1 MNYSNKKTQ
10 QKQKRVAS
18 KSTRQKKRVGVRL
31 FKAFLLIILFVG
43 IATLI
48 GGGIFLKKIIDD
60 APEITPKDVQP
71 QNFTSIAY
79 ADDGTTEIDR
89 FVTSGSNRVYRTI
102 DEIPADLQHAFVAVE
117 DERFY
122 KHKGVDPQGTLR
134 AAVSVLASGSFD
146 GGGGSTI
153 TQQLVKNMVFPEFA
167 EGESK
172 VEKVERKIQEMYL
185 SLKIEKEMDKN
196 MILESYMN
204 TVNLGQNALGVQTA
218 SKTYFS
224 KDVKD
229 ITLSEATV
237 IAGITQNP
245 TRYNPITNPDLN
257 KARRQIILDKM
268 LAQGYIEKAAYDE
281 ALADDVY
288 ARIQQNYSAQVTSP
302 NSYFVDALSQQIL
315 EDLQTNLS
323 YSQAKAYH
331 MLYGGGLNIQS
342 TQSLHVQGVCE
353 QEMNNAANYPAAV
366 EYGLDYL
373 CTIHRADGTVE
384 NYSSGHIFNFSKGV
398 LGRPY
403 GLIFSSPEEAQVVID
418 QWKATVARDGDT
430 YDERV
435 NISPQP
441 QASVTVID
449 QTNGQI
455 KGIVG
460 GRGEKSS
467 SQSLN
472 RAYKDTT
479 RQPGSV
485 FKIITAYAPAFDTGM
500 STLSTVEK
508 DEAIKKSDGTTLV
521 NAYSGY
527 LGSVTLRTAIN
538 ESINTVAY
546 KITEKVGL
554 PVAFDYAKKLGI
566 TTLIESEVIN
576 GEVFSDLTGG
586 LPLGSLTKGVRNY
599 EVCSAFAAIAN
610 GGVYNA
616 PTLYTKVLDMDGHLL
631 LDGTGEQ
638 HQAIK
643 DSTAYLLTSAMES
656 VVKEGT
662 GTAYSMGDM
671 AVAGKTGTT
680 DDSVDY
686 WFAGFTRYYTCTV
699 WVGFDEN
706 KHMPYN
712 FNPLIWTSIMNR
724 IHEGLAPLGFDPPAS
739 VEQLSVCRITGKL
752 AGTGCSVITEWFAKD
767 TAPTEVCSGHYVAPS
782 TPSTGSS
789 DSNSETPADNT
800 GNGGDTGGNT
810 GDGGDTGGNTGDG
823 GDTGGGTTEP
833 PAEGGTTP

>member
-31 FKAFLLIILFVG
+31 FKAFLLIILFIG

-89 FVTSGSNRVYRTI
+89 FVTSGSNRIYRTI

-172 VEKVERKIQEMYL
+172 VEKIERKLQEMYL

-218 SKTYFS
+218 AQTYFG

-257 KARRQIILDKM
+257 KARRQVILDKM
-268 LAQGYIEKAAYDE
+268 LEQGYIEKAAYDE

-288 ARIQQNYSAQVTSP
+288 ARIQQNYSAQVSSP

-342 TQSLHVQGVCE
+342 TQSTFIQSVCE
-353 QEMNNAANYPAAV
+353 QEMNNPDNFPYTV
-366 EYGLDYL
+366 EYGLDYR
-373 CTIHRADGTVE
+373 CTIHRADGTME
-384 NYSSGHIFNFSKGV
+384 NYSSGHIFNYSKDV

-403 GLIFSSPEEAQVVID
+403 GLIFSSQEDAEWVIWS
-418 QWKATVARDGDT
+418 WKTTVAQEGDV
-430 YDERV
+430 YDEV
-435 NISPQP
+435 INISPQP
-441 QASVTVID
+441 QASVSVID
-449 QTNGQI
+449 QSNGHI

-521 NAYSGY
+521 NAYPGY

-546 KITEKVGL
+546 KTTEQVTL

-566 TTLIESEVIN
+566 STLIESEEIN
-576 GEVFSDLTGG
+576 GKIYSDLTGG

-643 DSTAYLLTSAMES
+643 DSTAYLLTSAMET
-656 VVKEGT
+656 VVSEGT

-680 DDSVDY
+680 DYSQDY

-699 WVGFDEN
+699 WVGYDEL
-706 KHMPYN
+706 KEMPEN
-712 FNPLIWTSIMNR
+712 FNPRIWTGIMNR
-724 IHEGLAPLGFDPPAS
+724 IHEGLAPMGFDPPAS
-739 VEQLSVCRITGKL
+739 VEQLTVCRITGKL
-752 AGTGCSVITEWFAKD
+752 AGTGCSTFTEWFAKD
-767 TAPTEVCSGHYVAPS
+767 TAPTETCPGHYVAPK
-782 TPSTGSS
+782 PSEDNS
-789 DSNSETPADNT
+789 DSDNTDSSEADNT
-800 GNGGDTGGNT
+800 DDNSNDGNT
-810 GDGGDTGGNTGDG
+810 GDGTTDPPAGGGITEPPTGGETE
-823 GDTGGGTTEP
+823 GGGTTP
-833 PAEGGTTP
+833 